1 MKELVLSLHLEM
13 HIKQVY
19 DFKILDTYL
28 IQVIDKHLSLCN
40 EALKFDLLFINKI

>member
-1 MKELVLSLHLEM
+1 MEV
-13 HIKQVY
+13 KQVY
-19 DFKILDTYL
+19 DFEIFDTYL